1 MNPNDPIADREFSDD
16 WDFLFGVLPE
26 NTARFLREKTENA
39 HYGAA
44 EIMSGRLPADWKREL
59 AARMKSGMRLRRLD
73 QVSDAVLDDETA
85 LFGAADTLFSILGE
99 EGAYLHECFVRANAR
114 RTPSR
119 ALALLTLYA
128 LLGGEV
134 FRRDMVKTPREAG
147 KMFEGARGGF

>member
-1 MNPNDPIADREFSDD
+1 
-16 WDFLFGVLPE
+16 
-26 NTARFLREKTENA
+26 
-39 HYGAA
+39 
-44 EIMSGRLPADWKREL
+44 
-59 AARMKSGMRLRRLD
+59 MKSGVRLWRLA

-128 LLGGEV
+128 LLSGEV

-147 KMFEGARGGF
+147 KMFEGTRGGF